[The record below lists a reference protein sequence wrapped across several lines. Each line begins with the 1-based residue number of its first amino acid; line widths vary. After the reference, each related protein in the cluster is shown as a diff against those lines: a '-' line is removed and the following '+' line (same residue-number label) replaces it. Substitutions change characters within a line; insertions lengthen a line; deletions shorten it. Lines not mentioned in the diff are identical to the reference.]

1 MDLLEKRLGMKWLH
15 LSEDIG
21 QQQALANMLMNLQ
34 TTQNFRIFKLTVG
47 ILGAQEGLYTKE
59 LIF

>member
-1 MDLLEKRLGMKWLH
+1 MKWLH
-15 LSEDIG
+15 LAEDIG

-34 TTQNFRIFKLTVG
+34 TAQNFRIFKLTVG
-47 ILGAQEGLYTKE
+47 ILGAQEGLYTNK